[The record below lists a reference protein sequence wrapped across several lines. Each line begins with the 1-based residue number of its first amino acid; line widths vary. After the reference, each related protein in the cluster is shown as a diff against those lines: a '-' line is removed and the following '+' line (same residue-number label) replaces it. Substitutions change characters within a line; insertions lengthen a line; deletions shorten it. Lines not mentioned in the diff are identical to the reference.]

1 MRRKAASFREWLEYR
16 SRPESTGPE
25 AAQVVKALET
35 CDGEG
40 SAPSWSDVLDRFV
53 EYSREVNGVCTS
65 DPNMTEHTFEEG
77 RTKTNIRV
85 EGRARTLYLGGK
97 KPAQDSGTHLGSRED
112 GDNRV
117 KKMEGTPGLDT
128 NATWEEEIP
137 EQNKITADA
146 VERMMERQD
155 RERREG
161 RLGADETL
169 FPEGAPQRHINWQD
183 EGYELF
189 VGYGHGA
196 SAIRV
201 GELQEDPLTR
211 FLLRYDE
218 FETGGE
224 LRDGKGAQIKM
235 GKDSEPLQSGK
246 GRALNVKVAQTCL
259 ALHVSHQF
267 THFAATDGGKDHED
281 KLEEDGKYVPNPRV
295 AYGVFEGPTR
305 FGRRVPGDAQV
316 KEPNGIGPCGEEEIR
331 TAFGAGMWGGKLPS
345 TWEPIDAEMYAI
357 LAYLRKMASA
367 SDAQSRRCL
376 VLCDCKPALQQIESA
391 YRKGMPEGL
400 RDWGRGGLLEA
411 IAHYR
416 SKLEAVVF
424 MWVPAHVGIACNA
437 YADAVATAYLGN
449 NDTEDASKVVR
460 EAVRTRPCM
469 YTARR
474 KATEDTETREIADRR
489 TYGHMRQG
497 AHEWV

>member
-1 MRRKAASFREWLEYR
+1 MAKS
-16 SRPESTGPE
+16 
-25 AAQVVKALET
+25 V
-35 CDGEG
+35 DI
-40 SAPSWSDVLDRFV
+40 V
-53 EYSREVNGVCTS
+53 EYSREVNGVCACG
-65 DPNMTEHTFEEG
+65 PNMTEHTFEEG

-97 KPAQDSGTHLGSRED
+97 KPAEDSGTHLGSRED

-128 NATWEEEIP
+128 NVTWEEEIP

-235 GKDSEPLQSGK
+235 GKDSEPLRSGK
-246 GRALNVKVAQTCL
+246 GRALNVKVAQT
-259 ALHVSHQF
+259 
-267 THFAATDGGKDHED
+267 
-281 KLEEDGKYVPNPRV
+281 
-295 AYGVFEGPTR
+295 
-305 FGRRVPGDAQV
+305 
-316 KEPNGIGPCGEEEIR
+316 
-331 TAFGAGMWGGKLPS
+331 
-345 TWEPIDAEMYAI
+345 
-357 LAYLRKMASA
+357 
-367 SDAQSRRCL
+367 
-376 VLCDCKPALQQIESA
+376 
-391 YRKGMPEGL
+391 
-400 RDWGRGGLLEA
+400 
-411 IAHYR
+411 
-416 SKLEAVVF
+416 
-424 MWVPAHVGIACNA
+424 
-437 YADAVATAYLGN
+437 
-449 NDTEDASKVVR
+449 
-460 EAVRTRPCM
+460 
-469 YTARR
+469 
-474 KATEDTETREIADRR
+474 
-489 TYGHMRQG
+489 
-497 AHEWV
+497 